1 MSLKDTTAIGLSDLR
16 ECYFHYGIAIYKHLG
31 LEVESA

>member
-16 ECYFHYGIAIYKHLG
+16 EYYFYYSIALYQALR
-31 LEVESA
+31 V

>member
-16 ECYFHYGIAIYKHLG
+16 ECYFHYGIALCQA
-31 LEVESA
+31 LRV